1 MKILSVVGARPNFM
15 KIAPIMEALQ
25 AYPQVESLLLHTG
38 QHYDEAMSRV
48 FFEELDLPKP
58 DIYLGIGSGS
68 HAEQTAFVMLAFEKV
83 LLEHHPD
90 IVIVV
95 GDVNS
100 TLACSVT
107 AVKLGVR
114 VAHVE
119 AGLRSYDRQMPEEIN
134 RIVTD
139 ALSDFLFTTS
149 RQANQNLIKEGLD
162 PEKIFF
168 VGNVMIDTLNKHRAR
183 AELIGTPGRFG
194 LQTGQYALMTL
205 HRAANVDDPVILSRL
220 ADVLCALQTEVP
232 LLFPVHPR
240 TSKRLAEFD
249 LLERLESASRLQIVP
264 PQGYLP
270 FLDLMAHARLVL
282 TDSGGIQ
289 EETTILGIPCL
300 TLRQNTERP
309 ITVTG
314 GTNTVVGTDP
324 SVILSAARRIL
335 SGTHKNGLIPELWDG
350 HAAERLV
357 EILVKHN

>member
-1 MKILSVVGARPNFM
+1 
-15 KIAPIMEALQ
+15 
-25 AYPQVESLLLHTG
+25 
-38 QHYDEAMSRV
+38 MSRV
-48 FFEELDLPKP
+48 FFEELELPKP
-58 DIYLGIGSGS
+58 DIYLGVGSGS
-68 HAEQTAFVMLAFEKV
+68 HAEQTAFIMLAFEKV
-83 LLEHHPD
+83 LLEHRPD

-107 AVKLGVR
+107 AIKLRVR

-139 ALSDFLFTTS
+139 ALSDYLFTTS
-149 RQANQNLIKEGLD
+149 RQADENLIKEGIA

-168 VGNVMIDTLNKHRAR
+168 VGNVMIDTLNKHLAR
-183 AELIGTPGRFG
+183 AELLGTPGRFG
-194 LQTGQYALMTL
+194 LLSGQYALMTL

-220 ADVLCALQTEVP
+220 VDVLCELQTEIP

-240 TSKRLAEFD
+240 TSKRLAEFG
-249 LLERLESASRLQIVP
+249 LLERLETAPQLQIVP

-270 FLDLMAHARLVL
+270 FLDLMVHARLVL

-309 ITVTG
+309 ITVTD

-335 SGTHKNGLIPELWDG
+335 SGTHKSGQIPELWDG

-357 EILVKHN
+357 DILVKHN